1 MLGKIHSIETF
12 GTVDG
17 PGIRFVLFLKGCPL
31 RCLYCHNPDTWT
43 NDGAL
48 QLDEKEIISRVLK
61 YKNYYR
67 NGGLTI
73 SGGEPLVQID
83 FLIELCKLAKMNN
96 IHTAIDTSGCTFNEN
111 DTNKFDEL
119 IKYVDLFLVD
129 IKHINEEKCIKLT
142 GKTNVN
148 TLNFLTYLDKK
159 SIKVWI
165 RQVLLPGYTT
175 DEEDL
180 FQTRKFIESL
190 SNVEKIEVLPYHT
203 MGEVKYQN
211 LNIKYPLKGI
221 EPPSKELVNRAYKI
235 LKGEINE

>member
-83 FLIELCKLAKMNN
+83 FLIELC
-96 IHTAIDTSGCTFNEN
+96 
-111 DTNKFDEL
+111 
-119 IKYVDLFLVD
+119 
-129 IKHINEEKCIKLT
+129 
-142 GKTNVN
+142 
-148 TLNFLTYLDKK
+148 
-159 SIKVWI
+159 
-165 RQVLLPGYTT
+165 
-175 DEEDL
+175 
-180 FQTRKFIESL
+180 
-190 SNVEKIEVLPYHT
+190 
-203 MGEVKYQN
+203 
-211 LNIKYPLKGI
+211 
-221 EPPSKELVNRAYKI
+221 
-235 LKGEINE
+235 